1 MCLFPRLVL
10 LLAYLLLEDASA
22 QAVVLDRNVSTPV
35 LIRLGYQRSLD
46 GIHIE
51 PCGFGFFNDDTSR
64 ERCQS
69 CGAGVSTA
77 RVGAVDLTECS
88 VCDIEYT
95 DAFCL
100 VCRKGFYQKVDN
112 GPCTVMSDVVVTLHV
127 TVFVYGPFGNNV
139 ENQIVDAFAD
149 ILQISLALFTNIT
162 RRPALTMQST
172 LPKPVVNMVLFDI
185 LVDGT
190 IQANQLQRSVQN
202 IDTTLLYTYPGLL
215 GTNATVHTT
224 RFSVDTSAVKQQ
236 SNIVFIIVVGI
247 ISLGCFGLFII
258 IMCCLCKK
266 ATRLTKATRPV
277 ILNKALKIK
286 ETISKHLNRKS
297 HPPHHHEDNDGEDQ
311 PLTKVHQHPKKHH
324 NPSS

>member
-1 MCLFPRLVL
+1 MCLFLRLVL

-22 QAVVLDRNVSTPV
+22 QPVVSDRNVSTPV

-64 ERCQS
+64 EKCQS
-69 CGAGVSTA
+69 CGGGVSTA
-77 RVGAVDLTECS
+77 RIGAVDLTECS

-100 VCRKGFYQKVDN
+100 VCRIGFYQKVEN

-139 ENQIVDAFAD
+139 ENQIVDAFAN
-149 ILQISLALFTNIT
+149 ILQIAPTLFTNIT
-162 RRPALTMQST
+162 SRPALKIHST
-172 LPKPVVNMVLFDI
+172 LPKPVVNMVLFNI

-202 IDTTLLYTYPGLL
+202 IDTALLYTYPGLL

-224 RFSVDTSAVKQQ
+224 RLSVDTSAVKQQ
-236 SNIVFIIVVGI
+236 SNIVFIIVVGVV
-247 ISLGCFGLFII
+247 SLVCFGLFVI

-266 ATRLTKATRPV
+266 ATRLTKETRPA
-277 ILNKALKIK
+277 ILSKALHVK
-286 ETISKHLNRKS
+286 ETISKRLNRKS
-297 HPPHHHEDNDGEDQ
+297 HHHHHHEKDPDEKEL
-311 PLTKVHQHPKKHH
+311 LTQTHAHKKKSS
-324 NPSS
+324 NPS